1 VAGLKPV
8 AGVYC
13 ADTRMTEPT
22 STPVSGYRRVLPNGL
37 VIARAEPVHAPQLEA
52 LQRVVFPTLA
62 DEERFKAPHYL
73 KHLELFPEGQL
84 VGLDGDRVVAATATI
99 RMQFDFTHVN
109 HTFAEVI
116 QGGWLTSHEPDGP
129 WLYGADIGVH
139 PDYRGQGLA
148 QALYAARQ
156 ELVWAL
162 GLKGQVTAG
171 MMSGYGAVKDRMAAE
186 AYYEELVAG
195 GINDPTLSMQ
205 QKVGFEFR
213 GLLKGYLQD
222 PVCDNYS
229 VLIVLDAAKDV
240 PGAVRP
246 FKTSQVKEQNVMASI
261 QLKTEIPGP
270 RSRAALARRTAAVP
284 SGLGKATEVVVERA
298 EGALVHDV
306 DGNTFLDFVGGI
318 GALAVGHCP
327 PAVVQAVQA
336 QAASLIHMG
345 SLVGTY
351 ESYVRLCE
359 LLNEVTPGSFPK
371 KTLLA
376 NTGAEAVENA
386 VKAARAYTRRPG
398 VICFEGGYHG
408 RTLLTLSLTSK
419 YSLFKKTM
427 GPFASDIVRLPMPN
441 AYRTPRGTTPEQGL
455 DFGIQQLE
463 HAFTAQVD
471 ASEVAAIII
480 EPVQGEGGFVP
491 VPPRFLRRIR
501 ELCDQ
506 HGIVMIADEVQ
517 CGFARTGK
525 LFALEHYGIAA
536 DIIVTAKS
544 LGAGMPI
551 SATTGRADIMDATHT
566 GGMGGTYG
574 GNPVTCV
581 AAIAAIEMMRQPA
594 FLARAERIGEM
605 LRETLDGWKARHPI
619 IGDVRG
625 LGSMMLIELVKDR
638 ETKEPA
644 PDETLAIIKGAF
656 QKGVIAMRAGLFTNG
671 IRFLPPLTI
680 SDDQLR
686 EGLDVVEQALAE
698 VEANAGLANRLQP
711 A

>member
-1 VAGLKPV
+1 
-8 AGVYC
+8 
-13 ADTRMTEPT
+13 
-22 STPVSGYRRVLPNGL
+22 
-37 VIARAEPVHAPQLEA
+37 
-52 LQRVVFPTLA
+52 
-62 DEERFKAPHYL
+62 
-73 KHLELFPEGQL
+73 
-84 VGLDGDRVVAATATI
+84 
-99 RMQFDFTHVN
+99 
-109 HTFAEVI
+109 
-116 QGGWLTSHEPDGP
+116 
-129 WLYGADIGVH
+129 
-139 PDYRGQGLA
+139 
-148 QALYAARQ
+148 
-156 ELVWAL
+156 
-162 GLKGQVTAG
+162 
-171 MMSGYGAVKDRMAAE
+171 
-186 AYYEELVAG
+186 
-195 GINDPTLSMQ
+195 
-205 QKVGFEFR
+205 
-213 GLLKGYLQD
+213 
-222 PVCDNYS
+222 
-229 VLIVLDAAKDV
+229 
-240 PGAVRP
+240 
-246 FKTSQVKEQNVMASI
+246 MASI

-270 RSRAALARRTAAVP
+270 RSKALLARRATAVP
-284 SGLGKATEVVVERA
+284 NGLGKATDVVVERA

-306 DGNTFLDFVGGI
+306 DGNTFIDFIGGI

-327 PAVVQAVQA
+327 PPIVDAMHTEA
-336 QAASLIHMG
+336 QHLIHMC

-359 LLNEVTPGSFPK
+359 LLNEVTPGAFAK

-376 NTGAEAVENA
+376 NSGAEAVENA

-419 YSLFKKTM
+419 YSLFKKGM

-441 AYRTPRGTTPEQGL
+441 VYRAQEGMSAEQCVSW
-455 DFGIQQLE
+455 GISQLE
-463 HAFTAQVD
+463 QAFVAQVD
-471 ASEVAAIII
+471 PSEVAAIVI

-491 VPPRFLRRIR
+491 VPPRFLQRIR
-501 ELCDQ
+501 QLCDE

-525 LFALEHYGIAA
+525 LFALEHYGLAA
-536 DIIVTAKS
+536 DIIVTGKS

-551 SATTGRADIMDATHT
+551 SATTGRAEIMDATHT

-680 SDDQLR
+680 TDDQLR
-686 EGLDVVEQALAE
+686 EGLDVIEQALAE
-698 VEANAGLANRLQP
+698 VEARAGLANRLQP